1 MLLQCSSGCSAP
13 DVAIEKVHT
22 FCRFPTDITQ
32 CCVDVLCVAWT
43 GHHPVCCVDVAPC
56 CFSDLCVAM
65 SNFAQSDNVKELEGW
80 EMAGTDDA
88 SSPPDD
94 ASSNHFTRGDWG
106 SSGCPGQT
114 VPIDSSTGCANA
126 ASAITGGPMGTGK
139 WARGETYRGSHNQS
153 SYPSGCYLYHE
164 SSSNMFGANRQKV
177 YWNTNSSGSKH
188 NRAAQL
194 CAVVKD

>member
-13 DVAIEKVHT
+13 DVAIEKIHT

-88 SSPPDD
+88 WFKKTLDSGKKMVSSATKTVKSVGDTISKTAD
-94 ASSNHFTRGDWG
+94 SAIKTASVASG
-106 SSGCPGQT
+106 SCTATEDTCKKGFKCCTTAGKSYCSPSALGCP
-114 VPIDSSTGCANA
+114 
-126 ASAITGGPMGTGK
+126 
-139 WARGETYRGSHNQS
+139 E
-153 SYPSGCYLYHE
+153 
-164 SSSNMFGANRQKV
+164 
-177 YWNTNSSGSKH
+177 
-188 NRAAQL
+188 
-194 CAVVKD
+194 

>member
-43 GHHPVCCVDVAPC
+43 GHHPACCVDVAPC

-88 SSPPDD
+88 WMEKALETSSKTADSAIKT
-94 ASSNHFTRGDWG
+94 ASVASG
-106 SSGCPGQT
+106 SCTATEDTCKKGFKCCTTAGKSYCSPSALGCP
-114 VPIDSSTGCANA
+114 
-126 ASAITGGPMGTGK
+126 
-139 WARGETYRGSHNQS
+139 E
-153 SYPSGCYLYHE
+153 
-164 SSSNMFGANRQKV
+164 
-177 YWNTNSSGSKH
+177 
-188 NRAAQL
+188 
-194 CAVVKD
+194 